1 MICYSWHST
10 LNYMIYFSRSLTKL
24 VGEMKKLPGVGEK
37 TALRLAFHLMKSPE
51 NCRAL
56 AESLVDVQNSVRFC
70 SVCFGITE
78 DDPCPLCTGDRD
90 DGTVCVVEEPQDML
104 AMERSG
110 AFRGRYH
117 VLHGA
122 LSPLSGVMPS
132 NLKIDELLNR
142 LGEGRVHEVLIA
154 TNFSVEG
161 EATALYL
168 TRLIKPLG
176 IRVTRLAYGIPLGSD
191 LEYVDAAT
199 VQKAVEGR
207 NEL

>member
-1 MICYSWHST
+1 MIH
-10 LNYMIYFSRSLTKL
+10 LSRSLAKL
-24 VGEMKKLPGVGEK
+24 VGELKKLPGVGEK

-51 NCRAL
+51 NCLAL
-56 AESLVDVQNSVRFC
+56 AESLTDIRDSIRFC
-70 SVCFGITE
+70 SICYGITE
-78 DDPCPLCTGDRD
+78 EDPCSICSGDRD
-90 DGTVCVVEEPQDML
+90 DTLICAVEEPQDML

-122 LSPLSGVMPS
+122 ISPLNGIMPS
-132 NLKIDELLNR
+132 DLKIDALMRR
-142 LGEGRVHEVLIA
+142 LQEGQVREVLIA

-168 TRLIKPLG
+168 TRIIKPLG
-176 IRVTRLAYGIPLGSD
+176 IKVTRLAYGIPLGSD